1 MEMKERGARPYV
13 RSNSPR
19 LRWTDDLHHSFVR
32 AVERLGGED
41 RATPKMILQIMGVKG
56 ITLSHV
62 KSHLQ
67 MYRSMKQ
74 EQIIKDIMEGTKVST
89 NMESDVHSTPSRPF
103 YRRKTKIQKLTA
115 LRDQNILVHDIFSP
129 HNHNFPITCNMLASP
144 QDNATTYKQGD
155 KLRHSHAY
163 IVFHDLLR
171 SCTKL
176 DGKENDEVSACTSL
190 SLSLSS
196 SSGDQH
202 LNASVN
208 LDWNSSY
215 RIRTVGDL
223 DVSLDLTLS

>member
-1 MEMKERGARPYV
+1 MELFEKPRP
-13 RSNSPR
+13 
-19 LRWTDDLHHSFVR
+19 H
-32 AVERLGGED
+32 
-41 RATPKMILQIMGVKG
+41 
-56 ITLSHV
+56 TLKFGHRF
-62 KSHLQ
+62 LNL
-67 MYRSMKQ
+67 MTCLPLA
-74 EQIIKDIMEGTKVST
+74 DIMEGTKIST

-176 DGKENDEVSACTSL
+176 VSFCNFLISEYFF
-190 SLSLSS
+190 SCFK
-196 SSGDQH
+196 
-202 LNASVN
+202 
-208 LDWNSSY
+208 
-215 RIRTVGDL
+215 
-223 DVSLDLTLS
+223 LTLMFTNT